1 MNIKQYYKQILN
13 SEINEK
19 LIGKQHKIDADGD
32 KRITRK
38 DFAIINKKSA
48 MKRVTNEMY
57 GTLGRQ
63 AVNTMQNNASAQG
76 RPLSPSEKA
85 AAVRHAQNAS
95 KAAAMTRPAAKKN
108 SAMNEATPAEIQAHQ
123 ISRLDRIGNKFNGG
137 EYGADLSKPRNLRAG
152 ERIANLYKKAGVMG
166 GFRPYSGL
174 AGSDPVMMR
183 ADVSPAYPEAIKN
196 ANAELKR
203 DRGSNRTVG
212 QKIRRFVKRTTGLEE
227 MNQVDEMALTKN
239 AYRKMLQGVNDAQD
253 RGDAT
258 SGNKSALHWRDHEKK
273 SIALVKA
280 LKSPKLFDIGP
291 KGGLVQ
297 IGRLKGSKDPARDI
311 TYGANFRHMRGKS
324 RIPTEVTRSARE
336 LAKLHGMFYT
346 THPLGD
352 EDVTNPLGK
361 TVAIGG
367 RRGPLDPF
375 YRIASSAARYDN

>member
-1 MNIKQYYKQILN
+1 MLRLDTWPAHPKAIANANAALKRDRGSNRTVGEKIRGFIKRTRGFVKRTTGLEEMNQV
-13 SEINEK
+13 
-19 LIGKQHKIDADGD
+19 D
-32 KRITRK
+32 
-38 DFAIINKKSA
+38 
-48 MKRVTNEMY
+48 EMAL
-57 GTLGRQ
+57 T
-63 AVNTMQNNASAQG
+63 
-76 RPLSPSEKA
+76 
-85 AAVRHAQNAS
+85 
-95 KAAAMTRPAAKKN
+95 
-108 SAMNEATPAEIQAHQ
+108 MNEATPAEIQAHQ
-123 ISRLDRIGNKFNGG
+123 ISRLDRIADKFDKKGG
-137 EYGADLSKPRNLRAG
+137 AFGADLSKHRNLQAAH
-152 ERIANLYKKAGVMG
+152 RIHQLYKTAGVMG
-166 GFRPYSGL
+166 GWRPYSGQ
-174 AGSDPVMMR
+174 AGDAPAWMR
-183 ADVSPAYPEAIKN
+183 ANVSPAD
-196 ANAELKR
+196 AESIEDAKKYLKGV
-203 DRGSNRTVG
+203 RGKNRTVG
-212 QKIRRFVKRTTGLEE
+212 EKIRGFIKRTRGFVKRTTGLEE